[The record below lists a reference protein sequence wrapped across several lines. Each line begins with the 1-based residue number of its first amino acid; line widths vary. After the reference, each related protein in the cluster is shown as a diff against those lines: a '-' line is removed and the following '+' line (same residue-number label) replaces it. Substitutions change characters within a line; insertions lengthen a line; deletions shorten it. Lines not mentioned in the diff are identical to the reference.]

1 MVAGSGQRIFP
12 RTTEPL
18 RRDEEF
24 SSATCTTLV
33 PKPSQQTWSGG
44 PGGTY
49 SARPTAVLNH
59 QDTAPHCDPLTTV
72 RHYSLGRRTFLQ
84 GTAACPVLLITLSPV
99 AALATFSTAPRA
111 AGTAESWQ
119 DKTFWDDGTGWV

>member
-33 PKPSQQTWSGG
+33 AKPSQQTWSGG
-44 PGGTY
+44 PGGTC
-49 SARPTAVLNH
+49 
-59 QDTAPHCDPLTTV
+59 TAPHCDPLTTV
-72 RHYSLGRRTFLQ
+72 RHYSLGRRAFLQ
-84 GTAACPVLLITLSPV
+84 VTAACPVLLITLSQV
-99 AALATFSTAPRA
+99 AALATFSTASRA